1 MASAAR
7 VSAPI
12 AIANV
17 SAASNRPN
25 DLAAKPTPI
34 TGAAMAT

>member
-25 DLAAKPTPI
+25 DLAAKTPI